1 MTTHPIH
8 GERTNHGIWF
18 DESALQEPLEDPRQG
33 INLLTCDVFLCD
45 YSSIDALVSDNPIE
59 LTYHGGDGLWMCPTH
74 WAEFYTYEPPRL
86 TTYGAI
92 MTGAKG

>member
-8 GERTNHGIWF
+8 GERTNHGIWL
-18 DESALQEPLEDPRQG
+18 DESAFQEPLEDPRQG

>member
-1 MTTHPIH
+1 MEPLNRHECELLDTVQTPDC
-8 GERTNHGIWF
+8 GVL
-18 DESALQEPLEDPRQG
+18 SALDRDWTAQRYAQD
-33 INLLTCDVFLCD
+33 LTH
-45 YSSIDALVSDNPIE
+45 
-59 LTYHGGDGLWMCPTH
+59 HGGDGLWMCPTH